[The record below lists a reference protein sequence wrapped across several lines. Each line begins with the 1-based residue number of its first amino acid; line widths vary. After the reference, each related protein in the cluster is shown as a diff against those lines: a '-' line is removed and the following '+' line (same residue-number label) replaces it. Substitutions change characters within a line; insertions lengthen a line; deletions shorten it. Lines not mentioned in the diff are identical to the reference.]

1 MNIMT
6 IILDGAPAQGGDMSF
21 IIMMVAIFAIM
32 WFFMIRPQQKKQK
45 QLQNFQNS
53 IAIGTEV
60 VTQGGIFGTVKK
72 IDEATNTLYVEIA
85 KDVQIRVTRNAVY
98 PAANSADAT
107 AQK

>member
-1 MNIMT
+1 MNALT
-6 IILDGAPAQGGDMSF
+6 IALQAQQQGGGMSF

-45 QLQNFQNS
+45 ELQNFQNT

-60 VTQGGIFGTVKK
+60 VTQGGIFGTVRK
-72 IDEATNTLYVEIA
+72 IDEVSNTLFIEIA

-98 PAANSADAT
+98 PSAADASQ
-107 AQK
+107 QK